1 MSETISDK
9 LIKALKLTEQHDGNL
24 MDRSEVILWPDP
36 EKQWKDIIPAL
47 RKSLPQLLTYGQ
59 FEPKEKSGP
68 AIWIKCMVAEMLP
81 EADWTDNLIPIIYLP
96 GISKSDLRKV
106 ESAVFDLQPL
116 LEYQY
121 TGNLFLQENGKEW
134 TVLAFVENATS
145 GLGIKVQ
152 KDQSTRKALRKALP
166 SIFMEP
172 TVFYNKTH
180 IDAGF
185 LNTLVFPEINE
196 SILQWMSQGDPF
208 MDTMESS
215 KKDVFSELCKGQYDF
230 EPDTKNIKE
239 IALKLGSQSGNW
251 KYVWQLYSNNPKKY
265 PQIEDRLRLAK
276 PNDLGTGMFS
286 LPQESWPQLN
296 EDEES
301 KLAVALQAVSKMDIP
316 KAYSKLGDLNDK
328 SRTRRSWVWA
338 ELDKA
343 PLANSVSHLH
353 KLAEKCQVSFGNYTL
368 ENLKH
373 YYENDGFVV
382 DHYMRKSLLAV
393 KSTKDKEVVIKVIA
407 LFYKPWLES
416 LTNRFQQ
423 LVQEND
429 EIFTNQ
435 QNQEEKED
443 FVLFV
448 DAFRFELAKEF
459 IQKLNDEYPAIK
471 TAMNP
476 TWSAIPSLTP
486 TAKVKVSPIADLIS
500 VNSDCR
506 EFRPQLKNTKDLS
519 TTVFR
524 DTLKTKGFE
533 YLAKTPEI
541 EAGKRYWMEIGD
553 IDTKGHQEQSGLVKR
568 IDELFDQIIETLE
581 AVFEKGYTKIKIVTD
596 HGWLLLP
603 GGLPK
608 TQLYTD
614 LAETRWGRCAL
625 LKEGAI
631 TPLMHLPWRW
641 NPSIHIAYAPGIS
654 FFKVN
659 EEYAHGGISIH
670 ECLIP
675 EIILESKVHP
685 KENAIIKSIK
695 WVNLKC
701 NIETESAPDGYK
713 LDVRT
718 KVSDEHSSIVI
729 SKNISIS
736 NNKGKVMVS
745 EDAEGNAATILLL
758 DQKGVIMDR
767 KLTTVGG

>member
-1 MSETISDK
+1 
-9 LIKALKLTEQHDGNL
+9 
-24 MDRSEVILWPDP
+24 
-36 EKQWKDIIPAL
+36 
-47 RKSLPQLLTYGQ
+47 
-59 FEPKEKSGP
+59 
-68 AIWIKCMVAEMLP
+68 
-81 EADWTDNLIPIIYLP
+81 
-96 GISKSDLRKV
+96 
-106 ESAVFDLQPL
+106 
-116 LEYQY
+116 
-121 TGNLFLQENGKEW
+121 
-134 TVLAFVENATS
+134 
-145 GLGIKVQ
+145 
-152 KDQSTRKALRKALP
+152 
-166 SIFMEP
+166 
-172 TVFYNKTH
+172 
-180 IDAGF
+180 
-185 LNTLVFPEINE
+185 
-196 SILQWMSQGDPF
+196 
-208 MDTMESS
+208 
-215 KKDVFSELCKGQYDF
+215 
-230 EPDTKNIKE
+230 
-239 IALKLGSQSGNW
+239 
-251 KYVWQLYSNNPKKY
+251 
-265 PQIEDRLRLAK
+265 
-276 PNDLGTGMFS
+276 MFS

-581 AVFEKGYTKIKIVTD
+581 AVFEKGYAKIKIVTD

-675 EIILESKVHP
+675 EIILESNIQP
-685 KENAIIKSIK
+685 NSNALIKSIK

-701 NIETESAPDGYK
+701 NIETESTPDGYT

-718 KVSDEHSSIVI
+718 KAADEKTSIVV
-729 SKNISIS
+729 SNKNSVL

-745 EDAEGNAATILLL
+745 DEAEGNAATILLL
-758 DQKGVIMDR
+758 NPMGVIMDK
-767 KLTTVGG
+767 KLTTIGG